1 MYYTIYKIDDIN
13 KIIYI
18 KRQDDIISN
27 DMLLSFINDYERI
40 VKFANENNYI
50 IELYEKR
57 ENYEDVFSLKK
68 HL

>member
-1 MYYTIYKIDDIN
+1 MYYTLYKIDDIN

-18 KRQDDIISN
+18 KRENDIVSN
-27 DMLLSFINDYERI
+27 EILLNFINDYERI

-50 IELYEKR
+50 IELYKKE
-57 ENYEDVFSLKK
+57 ENYEDVFSLRK

>member
-1 MYYTIYKIDDIN
+1 MNYKLYNIDDLN
-13 KIIYI
+13 KIIYL
-18 KRQDDIISN
+18 KREYDIVSN
-27 DMLLSFINDYERI
+27 DMLSNFIADYERI